1 MPKPSARMLA
11 VSALL
16 ATTLVAFPLA
26 SRADGEKKE
35 RQREEVRA
43 MARTTIEDLYRLQ
56 PKARTE
62 LEKAAGYAVF
72 SNFGLKIFVGGG
84 GSGNGVAFDRD
95 RTTVVYMKM
104 AEVQAGLG
112 IRAKKYRQVWVFENR
127 SDLDRFIDS
136 GWELGGQTTL
146 SAKLNGNGGSLFTGA
161 LSVRPGVWLYQISG
175 DGLAAD
181 LTARGT
187 KYYRNKSLN

>member
-1 MPKPSARMLA
+1 MPRVVTRILA
-11 VSALL
+11 VAALL
-16 ATTLVAFPLA
+16 VVTLVALPLA
-26 SRADGEKKE
+26 AHADGDKKE
-35 RQREEVRA
+35 RQREEARS

-56 PKARTE
+56 PKARAE
-62 LEKAAGYAVF
+62 LEGAAGYAVF
-72 SNFGLKIFVGGG
+72 SNFGLKVFVGGG
-84 GSGNGVAFDRD
+84 GSGSGVAFDRD
-95 RTTVVYMKM
+95 RETVVYMKM

-136 GWELGGQTTL
+136 GWELGGQSTL

-161 LSVRPGVWLYQISG
+161 LSVRPGVWLYQMSG

-181 LTARGT
+181 LTAKGT